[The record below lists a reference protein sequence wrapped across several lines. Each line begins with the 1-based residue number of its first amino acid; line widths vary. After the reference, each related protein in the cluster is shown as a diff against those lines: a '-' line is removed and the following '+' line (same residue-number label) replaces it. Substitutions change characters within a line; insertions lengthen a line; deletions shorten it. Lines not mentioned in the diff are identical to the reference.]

1 MSEHPKDRADRP
13 LSSGSSRRLVGWK
26 AIGHYLGC
34 TERTARR
41 WEAVRGLP
49 VHRIPGEGRRSV
61 WAHPQELSAW
71 LEALSPEAQ
80 ESLRTEGDP
89 APEPD
94 PAPQVELGAAQAP
107 AEPAPRLV
115 PPEPPLALAVPRPE
129 RRWPA
134 WRAVALV
141 LGVLLL
147 VAGVLDFM
155 RLPADARGDLRT
167 AYDDNAQARGTY
179 LNARYELSTRSSSGL
194 LAAERG
200 FRELVERYPE
210 RAAGWSGLAES
221 YLLLREFGSLTDQEA
236 YPKAERAARTA
247 IALDPRAAT
256 AWLDEA
262 FITWWWRGDGDQ
274 AFSQFDTALRLEPNS
289 ARAHHWLATALAA
302 RGQFARALEE
312 IARARAL
319 SPENRAIVAD
329 EAYLRFGAG
338 QQGDAVAT
346 LERLTQLDP
355 GFEAPHY
362 YLSRIYL
369 LAGRYPDFLREAE
382 TAAQLR
388 GQDDVLA
395 QLRGCEHGL
404 NSFGPQALVAQLAAT
419 EADRWALGRGSA
431 VQVAQYRALARD
443 RAGAMHWLE
452 VAADAQDPNLRSL
465 VAYPEFSA
473 YRKDPEFVAIANRA
487 PQPAPLPGEGLAP
500 HS

>member
-1 MSEHPKDRADRP
+1 MNGGA
-13 LSSGSSRRLVGWK
+13 SRRLVGWK
-26 AIGHYLGC
+26 SIGQYLGC

-61 WAHPQELSAW
+61 WAHTQELSDW

-80 ESLRTEGDP
+80 ESLRSELDP
-89 APEPD
+89 APES
-94 PAPQVELGAAQAP
+94 ALIAAVAP
-107 AEPAPRLV
+107 AEADIPAAPAPMPALPPPDLPVAPPV
-115 PPEPPLALAVPRPE
+115 PAPE

-134 WRAVALV
+134 WRAAALV
-141 LGVLLL
+141 LGVLL
-147 VAGVLDFM
+147 VIAGALDFM
-155 RLPADARGDLRT
+155 RGRPNPYDGVRT
-167 AYDDNAQARGTY
+167 AYDDNAQARATY

-194 LAAERG
+194 IAAEQG
-200 FRELVERYPE
+200 FRELVEHYPE

-221 YLLLREFGSLTDQEA
+221 YLLLREFGSMTDQEA
-236 YPKAERAARTA
+236 YPQAERAARAA
-247 IALDPRAAT
+247 IALDPKAAT

-262 FITWWWRGDGDQ
+262 FITWWWRGDSDQ
-274 AFSQFDTALRLEPNS
+274 AFSQFDTALRLEPGS

-302 RGQFARALEE
+302 RGDFTRALEE

-319 SPENRAIVAD
+319 SPENRAIIAD

-338 QQGDAVAT
+338 QEGDAVAT

-369 LAGRYPDFLREAE
+369 LSGRYPEFLHEAE

-395 QLRGCEHGL
+395 QLRGCEQGL
-404 NSFGPQALVAQLAAT
+404 KSYGPQALVAQLAAT
-419 EADRWALGRGSA
+419 EADRWAEGKGSA

-452 VAADAQDPNLRSL
+452 VAADGQDPNLRSL

-473 YRKDPEFVAIANRA
+473 YRKDPEFVAIANRL
-487 PQPAPLPGEGLAP
+487 PQSAPLPGEGHAP